1 MGQLSDYLRPAAR
14 PIRKGSGEQRFRTGA
29 ISRER
34 DRAVFESVLGKALGE
49 HGEVIRPNGK
59 DVRAV
64 KKDIVHFAFKAA
76 YQEQKPDADKAAVK
90 TAWLRAIKAS
100 GAIKEEVNGIEYLCG
115 APFSFPLWVHGNMFQ
130 LVPISSSRSRVSSPQ
145 AMARLPQLRLHSCAG
160 GAWGVCFTQ
169 RHTRAGRSTR

>member
-1 MGQLSDYLRPAAR
+1 M
-14 PIRKGSGEQRFRTGA
+14 TG
-29 ISRER
+29 
-34 DRAVFESVLGKALGE
+34 AVFESVLGKALAE

-115 APFSFPLWVHGNMFQ
+115 APFS
-130 LVPISSSRSRVSSPQ
+130 RSV
-145 AMARLPQLRLHSCAG
+145 MC
-160 GAWGVCFTQ
+160 
-169 RHTRAGRSTR
+169 